1 MSIFFWDRLIWIKF
15 KMNLMKQISIFFL
28 FLLIT
33 FVGVV
38 WAEEKT
44 PMLKSED
51 ILTPEE
57 RSWLQDH
64 PEVRLSPDPDFLPI
78 ESIDE
83 SGKYIG
89 IASDYIDLLQK
100 KLKIQFKVLKFKN
113 WAEVLE
119 KTKNKES
126 DMWGAATPT
135 PQRLEY
141 MSFTKSFIE
150 LPAVIIVRKQ
160 VDRSLTLND
169 LKGMQVGVISGYGIH
184 DHIMNNYPD
193 LKLDPVPD
201 IKSGLNKVSFG
212 MIDAMVVNI
221 ALASFYI
228 EKDGL
233 TNLRVAG
240 ESDFT
245 YNLALAVRKD
255 WPEFKSI
262 LDKALLQ
269 ISSEE
274 RKEIYRKWVSLDHDI
289 WAKIKNILIGIGVM
303 LLVVG
308 GITILYW
315 NRSLKTQVLKRTQEI
330 SDKNIELNELNE
342 LKNKFLGMAAHDLRN
357 PLTSVMGFSD
367 LILEMDDLE
376 EEERKNYLVIIS
388 QVSREMLGL
397 LNNLLDVSTIES
409 GKFDIVLKSGNL
421 KEVIESRVKLFSL
434 SAKGKEI
441 EITTALEN
449 VHDVEF
455 DKERLSQVL
464 DNLISNAIK
473 FSNPGTTIHIS
484 LERINDKVSF
494 HVRDQGPGIPQ
505 EDVGKI
511 FGSFEKLDNKPTAGE
526 KSTGL
531 GMAIVKKI
539 IDGHKGQISI
549 ESELGK
555 GTEFTV
561 SLFAGSNNLPD

>member
-1 MSIFFWDRLIWIKF
+1 MKLIKQVSIY
-15 KMNLMKQISIFFL
+15 FL

-33 FVGVV
+33 FIGVV
-38 WAEEKT
+38 WAEEKA

-51 ILTPEE
+51 ILTSEE
-57 RSWLQDH
+57 RGWLQDH
-64 PEVRLSPDPDFLPI
+64 PEIRLSPDPDFLPI
-78 ESIDE
+78 EFIDE
-83 SGKYIG
+83 SGKYMG
-89 IASDYIDLLQK
+89 IASDYIDLLQE
-100 KLKIQFKVLKFKN
+100 KLEIQFKILKFKN
-113 WAEVLE
+113 WSEVLE

-141 MSFTKSFIE
+141 MSFTKPFIE
-150 LPAVIIVRKQ
+150 LPAVILVRKQ

-169 LKGMQVGVISGYGIH
+169 LKGMKVGVISGYGIH
-184 DHIMNNYPD
+184 DHILNNYPD

-221 ALASFYI
+221 AMASFYI
-228 EKDGL
+228 EKNGL

-245 YNLALAVRKD
+245 YRWALAVRKD

-262 LDKALLQ
+262 LDKTLLQ

-274 RKEIYRKWVSLDHDI
+274 RKEIYRKWVALDHDI
-289 WAKIKNILIGIGVM
+289 WAKIKNILLGIGAV

-308 GITILYW
+308 AITILYW

-330 SDKNIELNELNE
+330 RDKNVELSELND

-376 EEERKNYLVIIS
+376 EEEKRDYLAIIS

>member
-1 MSIFFWDRLIWIKF
+1 
-15 KMNLMKQISIFFL
+15 
-28 FLLIT
+28 
-33 FVGVV
+33 
-38 WAEEKT
+38 
-44 PMLKSED
+44 
-51 ILTPEE
+51 
-57 RSWLQDH
+57 
-64 PEVRLSPDPDFLPI
+64 
-78 ESIDE
+78 
-83 SGKYIG
+83 
-89 IASDYIDLLQK
+89 
-100 KLKIQFKVLKFKN
+100 
-113 WAEVLE
+113 
-119 KTKNKES
+119 
-126 DMWGAATPT
+126 
-135 PQRLEY
+135 
-141 MSFTKSFIE
+141 
-150 LPAVIIVRKQ
+150 
-160 VDRSLTLND
+160 
-169 LKGMQVGVISGYGIH
+169 
-184 DHIMNNYPD
+184 
-193 LKLDPVPD
+193 
-201 IKSGLNKVSFG
+201 
-212 MIDAMVVNI
+212 
-221 ALASFYI
+221 
-228 EKDGL
+228 
-233 TNLRVAG
+233 
-240 ESDFT
+240 
-245 YNLALAVRKD
+245 
-255 WPEFKSI
+255 
-262 LDKALLQ
+262 
-269 ISSEE
+269 
-274 RKEIYRKWVSLDHDI
+274 
-289 WAKIKNILIGIGVM
+289 
-303 LLVVG
+303 
-308 GITILYW
+308 
-315 NRSLKTQVLKRTQEI
+315 
-330 SDKNIELNELNE
+330 
-342 LKNKFLGMAAHDLRN
+342 
-357 PLTSVMGFSD
+357 
-367 LILEMDDLE
+367 
-376 EEERKNYLVIIS
+376 
-388 QVSREMLGL
+388 MLGL